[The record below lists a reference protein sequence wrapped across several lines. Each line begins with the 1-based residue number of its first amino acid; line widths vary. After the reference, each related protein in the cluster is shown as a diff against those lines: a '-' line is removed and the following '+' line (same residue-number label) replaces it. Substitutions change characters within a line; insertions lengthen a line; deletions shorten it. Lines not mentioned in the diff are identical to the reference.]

1 MHDCCIRATALLEC
15 FEWTWNKPHN
25 NRTRGVV
32 STMLSKPSG
41 WGSTFGA
48 ISFYYDLIFKG
59 RVPSHSIII
68 VIKRGVVTV
77 LVHLRLM
84 SREPCMV

>member
-1 MHDCCIRATALLEC
+1 MHDCCIRVTALLEC

-25 NRTRGVV
+25 RTGGVVSTTLLV

-59 RVPSHSIII
+59 RVPHTQSLLLS
-68 VIKRGVVTV
+68 KGVW
-77 LVHLRLM
+77 
-84 SREPCMV
+84 SPCLYI